1 VSGRARRYQVDVAPF
16 LALPSPPSAQDWRDA
31 ADLVSPGTLVAGRY
45 GDAEL
50 PDGWRAVDAFDLV
63 QMIGE
68 GVTGADCAEAIS
80 LGAADVP
87 EVLELVAQTEP
98 GPFLK
103 RTVELG
109 DYLGIRRDG
118 VSDPSAVR
126 AVSIPASRTASSSGR
141 WIWGSS
147 VDKQEGPDKWVT
159 ALYILLEAVAGG
171 LSTAGMFEICVCSA
185 LRRSDQGDTHVQ
197 RPSDS
202 RCRARGLRSSTVH
215 P

>member
-1 VSGRARRYQVDVAPF
+1 
-16 LALPSPPSAQDWRDA
+16 
-31 ADLVSPGTLVAGRY
+31 
-45 GDAEL
+45 
-50 PDGWRAVDAFDLV
+50 
-63 QMIGE
+63 MIGE

-185 LRRSDQGDTHVQ
+185 LRRSDQGDAHVQ

-215 P
+215 PWAPYSATPERVVDGK